1 MIHVTVLGSGT
12 NVHPTRAAA
21 GYLVRTDQTFLLD
34 FGPRTLSNLIKT
46 GVDRHRITHILLSHF
61 HADHFSDFITF
72 FFDAVIYAKYGGG
85 HRPDMTVIGPRGSKR
100 ILGTIMATFPSFSHP
115 PFRVTFKEVGDRSF
129 MIGDTRITPRTMT
142 HVPDL
147 HCVGYRVEY
156 RGKAL
161 AYSGDT
167 LYCDNLVSLCRQTD
181 VAVLDCSFPANKPG
195 PAHLHAGQC
204 GLVAREAGIGRLV
217 LSHFYP
223 VAERYDVRAQAGE
236 EFTGPVTMA
245 RDRLTIKI

>member
-1 MIHVTVLGSGT
+1 MRLTILGSGT

-21 GYLVRTDQTFLLD
+21 GYLVRTDQTMLLD
-34 FGPRTLSNLIKT
+34 FGPRTLSNLLKT
-46 GVDRHRITHILLSHF
+46 GVDRHGITHILISHY

-72 FFDAVIYAKYGGG
+72 FFDAVIHVKYGGG
-85 HRPDMTVIGPRGSKR
+85 SRPDLTVIGPRGTKQL
-100 ILGTIMATFPSFSHP
+100 LGTIMATFPSFARP
-115 PFRVTFKEVGDRSF
+115 PFGVTLKEVSDRTF
-129 MIGDTRITPRTMT
+129 TIGETRITPRTMT

-147 HCVGYRVEY
+147 HAIGYRIEY

-167 LYCDNLVSLCRQTD
+167 MYCGNLVRLCGDAD

-204 GLVAREAGIGRLV
+204 GQAAREAGVERLV

-223 VAERYDVRAQAGE
+223 IAERYDVKGQAGE
-236 EFTGPVTMA
+236 IFAGPITLA
-245 RDRLTIKI
+245 RDRMTITV